1 MAEVPASER
10 VQTQG
15 TLRRELRF
23 WEAIALSI
31 GIMAPMAAMALNG
44 VLPASL
50 IGRAVPLAFLFAAI
64 GVLFVSYAF
73 IRLTRYFAHAG
84 SAYALTG
91 ATLGPRAGFF
101 TGWTFL
107 GVYGAFTAASSAEVG
122 LFGSSFLQDTG
133 IWSDPEWVIL
143 ALAAAALIW
152 VIAYGEV
159 KYPTRTLLV
168 IEAISV
174 VLITILIV
182 VIFAKVIGGSAPR
195 GQDFSLKVFDV
206 PSGVGLGTVA
216 LASVFGFLSWAGFEG
231 AASLGEET
239 NNPRRNIPYAIA
251 GAVGFTG
258 VFYVIVMMAQSLGFG
273 IDEEGAKA
281 FSSSSSP
288 LGDLSKSYVNKGMAD
303 AIDAGAT
310 VSAFA
315 SALGTATAGSRMLF
329 ALTRDGFISR
339 RLGQPSPRTGSP
351 ANALAVVMLA
361 AVTTF
366 VALRINGTTPA
377 NAFFYAGTIGVL
389 AILVGYMVTNLGA
402 LRFLFWE
409 RRAALWQA
417 VIPLVAIAIL
427 VYVLYKNVYPKPAH
441 PYDTFPYAVL
451 GWLVIG
457 AAIVVFVP
465 GLASQIGAR
474 LTREELGAGAEEGPD
489 RPLAS

>member
-1 MAEVPASER
+1 MAAAPANER
-10 VQTQG
+10 AQTQG

-50 IGRAVPLAFLFAAI
+50 VGRAVPLAFLFAAI

-107 GVYGAFTAASSAEVG
+107 GVYSAFTAASCAEVG

-133 IWSDPEWVIL
+133 IWNDPEWVIL

-168 IEAISV
+168 IEATSV
-174 VLITILIV
+174 VLITILVI

-273 IDEEGAKA
+273 IDEEGVKA

-288 LGDLSKSYVNKGMAD
+288 LGDLSKSYVNKGKAD

-310 VSAFA
+310 VSAFS

-351 ANALAVVMLA
+351 ANALAVVMVA

-409 RRAALWQA
+409 RRVALWQA

-427 VYVLYKNVYPKPAH
+427 VYVLYKNVYPRPAH

-451 GWLVIG
+451 GWLAIG
-457 AAIVVFVP
+457 AAIVLFVP
-465 GLASQIGAR
+465 GLAHRIGAR
-474 LTREELGAGAEEGPD
+474 LTREELGTEEGPD
-489 RPLAS
+489 RPPAS

>member
-1 MAEVPASER
+1 MADVPTTER

-44 VLPASL
+44 VVPASL
-50 IGRAVPLAFLFAAI
+50 VGRAVPLAFLFAAI

-107 GVYGAFTAASSAEVG
+107 GVYSAFTAASCAEVG
-122 LFGSSFLQDTG
+122 LFGSTFLQDTG
-133 IWSDPEWVIL
+133 IWSHPEWIIL

-168 IEAISV
+168 IEAVSV
-174 VLITILIV
+174 VLITILV
-182 VIFAKVIGGSAPR
+182 MVIFAKVIGGSSPR
-195 GQDFSLKVFDV
+195 GQDFSLKVFSV
-206 PSGVGLGTVA
+206 PSGVSVGTVA

-258 VFYVIVMMAQSLGFG
+258 VFYVIVMMAQTLGFG
-273 IDEEGAKA
+273 IDKEGVDA

-288 LGDLSKSYVNKGMAD
+288 LGDLSKSYMNKTMAD

-329 ALTRDGFISR
+329 AMTRDGFISR

-351 ANALAVVMLA
+351 ANALAVVMVA
-361 AVTTF
+361 AVTAF

-389 AILVGYMVTNLGA
+389 AILVGYIVTNLGA

-409 RRAALWQA
+409 RRVALWQA
-417 VIPLVAIAIL
+417 IVPVTAIAIL
-427 VYVLYKNVYPKPAH
+427 VYVIYKNVHPKPAH
-441 PYDTFPYAVL
+441 PYDTFPYVVL

-457 AAIVVFVP
+457 VLIAFLVP
-465 GLASQIGAR
+465 GLARSIGGR
-474 LTREELGAGAEEGPD
+474 LTREELGGESEAARPPGP
-489 RPLAS
+489 PG